1 MSAVSVPRVP
11 PFALIALVLGGIT
24 LAVIWR
30 PGLQPVSSEAPIVAR
45 DLRFEDLAD
54 GGVRVRDARDG
65 GEIALLAPASNAFIR
80 GALRALVRDRRLG
93 DRGSDRPFRVAAWA
107 DGRLTL
113 EDTAT
118 GRTVALEAFGATNAG
133 AFARLLAPTLGRP

>member
-1 MSAVSVPRVP
+1 MAALSLPRLP
-11 PFALIALVLGGIT
+11 PAAMVALVLGAIT
-24 LAVIWR
+24 LAVVWR
-30 PGLQPVSSEAPIVAR
+30 PGGQPTSSEAPTIAR

-54 GGVRVRDARDG
+54 GGVRVRDARNG
-65 GEIALLAPASNAFIR
+65 EEIALLAPASNAFIR

-93 DRGSDRPFRVAAWA
+93 DQGADQPFRVAAWP

-113 EDTAT
+113 ADTAT

>member
-1 MSAVSVPRVP
+1 MAALSVRRLP
-11 PFALIALVLGGIT
+11 PAAMIALGLGAIT
-24 LAVIWR
+24 VAVVWR
-30 PGLQPVSSEAPIVAR
+30 PGHPPRSSEVPNITR
-45 DLRFEDLAD
+45 DLRFEDLVD
-54 GGVRVRDARDG
+54 GGVRVRDAESG
-65 GEIALLAPASNAFIR
+65 EEIALLAPASNAFIR

-93 DRGSDRPFRVAAWA
+93 DQRADQPFRVAAWS

-133 AFARLLAPTLGRP
+133 AFARLLAPSSGKP